1 MVEVMDMPETQA
13 TTDKTSASKIVLDM
27 EAISLL
33 TSNDWIFSRFDIDER
48 FYIFHL
54 PESGDK
60 TTLSVIGDDDMFIS
74 YEEMYQKMPKLGELI
89 DKIAFTSIN
98 TSNLDKVT
106 SLKSFELALSHPDDL
121 EHDLFFITF
130 ATLNFINGGGGISF
144 TAQDNQSDAIY
155 DLKRFIVEKIEA
167 SDNIGVRFHH
177 YWKNISPY
185 LEIFMTHA
193 ANISIQEQML
203 KLIDEN
209 DEYSWKAMETSLF
222 NLFLAMSEK
231 SGIKI
236 DKTGLE
242 IGNCKELSRR
252 MLSSFK
258 NKRFFRS
265 IITHQ
270 AVSNNEQKE
279 VSGRSYYQKLKD
291 PGNYPIPNKKALEVY
306 FLSCQDNTDYSE
318 LTELIKEDPVLTAK
332 ILKLLN
338 TPMFRTA
345 NAISSISIEAL
356 SVFGLQR
363 IKEMALNVAVDFRD
377 FKLQCPA
384 FDYDIFYQDSLAC
397 AIATRNIT
405 SYVNNTTSEDTLF
418 TPDEAYTVGLLSQMG
433 KLAFAAVCPQ
443 EYNRI
448 LTEATDTGQKLCE
461 EERKE
466 FGIDHCEITAE
477 MLSEWG
483 FPDSFCKAIRYQYEY
498 PENQGMFEDDN
509 LANAFA
515 AKLKTAGFM
524 LRWSRTISSTL
535 QVGKSMEKQSVIN
548 TLDKGINEYGI
559 CPGNYHKQALAAHKE
574 WKNVKSVLDT

>member
-1 MVEVMDMPETQA
+1 MFEVMDMPATQDQV
-13 TTDKTSASKIVLDM
+13 TESKIVLDM

-33 TSNDWIFSRFDIDER
+33 TNNDWIFSRFDIDER
-48 FYIFHL
+48 HYIFHL

-60 TTLSVIGDDDMFIS
+60 ITLSVIGDDDMFIP
-74 YEEMYQKMPKLGELI
+74 YEEMLEKIPSLSELL
-89 DKIAFTSIN
+89 DKIVFTSI
-98 TSNLDKVT
+98 TSDNLDTISK
-106 SLKSFELALSHPDDL
+106 LNKFELAISHPDDL

-130 ATLNFINGGGGISF
+130 ATLNFLNGGGGLIF
-144 TAQDNQSDAIY
+144 TPQDNQSDAIY
-155 DLKRFIVEKIEA
+155 DLKRFIIEKVDA
-167 SDNIGVRFHH
+167 SDNLGVRFHNFWH
-177 YWKNISPY
+177 NISPY

-193 ANISIQEQML
+193 ANISIQEQMT

-231 SGIKI
+231 TGIGI
-236 DKTGLE
+236 DKSNLE
-242 IGNCKELSRR
+242 IGNCKALALQ
-252 MLSSFK
+252 MLSGFK
-258 NKRFFRS
+258 NKRFYRKLLSQQTFEE
-265 IITHQ
+265 TKKKD
-270 AVSNNEQKE
+270 A
-279 VSGRSYYQKLKD
+279 SGSYYNKLKD
-291 PGNYPIPNKKALEVY
+291 PANYPIPNKKALEVY
-306 FLSCQDNTDYSE
+306 FLACQDNTDYSE

-345 NAISSISIEAL
+345 NTISSISIEAL

-384 FDYDIFYQDSLAC
+384 FDYDVFYQDSLAC

-405 SYVNNTTSEDTLF
+405 NYVNNTKEGETLF

-433 KLAFAAVCPQ
+433 KLAFASVCPQ

-448 LTEATDTGQKLCE
+448 LTSATDTGQKLCE

-466 FGIDHCEITAE
+466 FGIDHCEIAAE
-477 MLSEWG
+477 MLKEWG
-483 FPDSFCKAIRYQYEY
+483 FPESFCKAIKYQYEY
-498 PENQGMFEDDN
+498 PENQNMFEDDSV
-509 LANAFA
+509 ANSFA

-535 QVGKSMEKQSVIN
+535 QVGKSLEKQSVLK

-559 CPGNYHKQALAAHKE
+559 CPGNYHRQALATHKE
-574 WKNVKSVLDT
+574 WKNVKSALES

>member
-1 MVEVMDMPETQA
+1 MVEVMDMSATQVKIK
-13 TTDKTSASKIVLDM
+13 DNIASKIVLDM

-33 TSNDWIFSRFDIDER
+33 TNNNWIFSRFDIDER
-48 FYIFHL
+48 HYIFHL
-54 PESGDK
+54 PESGEK
-60 TTLSVIGDDDMFIS
+60 VTLPVIGDDDMFIP
-74 YEEMYQKMPKLGELI
+74 YEEMLGKIPKLHELI
-89 DKIAFTSIN
+89 DKIAFTSIAPE
-98 TSNLDKVT
+98 NLEEISK
-106 SLKSFELALSHPDDL
+106 LKTFELALSHPDDL

-130 ATLNFINGGGGISF
+130 ATLNFLNGGGGLTF

-155 DLKRFIVEKIEA
+155 DLKRFIIKKVDATE
-167 SDNIGVRFHH
+167 NLGVRFHH
-177 YWKNISPY
+177 FWQNISPY

-203 KLIDEN
+203 KLIEEN

-231 SGIKI
+231 TGIAI
-236 DKTGLE
+236 DKASLE
-242 IGNCKELSRR
+242 IGNCNELSRN
-252 MLSSFK
+252 MISGFK
-258 NKRFFRS
+258 NKRFYRTLLS
-265 IITHQ
+265 HQ
-270 AVSNNEQKE
+270 AITGTEKKE
-279 VSGRSYYQKLKD
+279 VSGSYLNKLKD
-291 PGNYPIPNKKALEVY
+291 PSNYPIPNKKALEVY
-306 FLSCQDNTDYSE
+306 FLACQDDTDYSE

-338 TPMFRTA
+338 TPMYRTA
-345 NAISSISIEAL
+345 NTISSISIEAL
-356 SVFGLQR
+356 SVFGLPR

-405 SYVNNTTSEDTLF
+405 SYVNNTSDKKTLF

-433 KLAFAAVCPQ
+433 KLAFASVCPQ

-448 LTEATDTGQKLCE
+448 LTASTDTGQKLCE

-466 FGIDHCEITAE
+466 FGVDHCEIASA

-498 PENQGMFEDDN
+498 PENQSMFEDDT
-509 LANAFA
+509 LANSFA
-515 AKLKTAGFM
+515 SKLKTAGFM

-535 QVGKSMEKQSVIN
+535 QVGKSVEKQSVLN
-548 TLDKGINEYGI
+548 TLDKGISEYGI
-559 CPGNYHKQALAAHKE
+559 CPGNYHKQALATHKE
-574 WKNVKSVLDT
+574 WKSIKSVLDN